1 MDCPK
6 MSISLIKGSD
16 TYPDVHLLTFD
27 GFVIPFHRLVFI
39 LKGLQGCKLKT
50 FLDDQFR
57 DSKVPIRVEFDG
69 QTVWRVI
76 SFIYDGTYQDE
87 DEDLNFPKIEPPASP
102 ASANR
107 LSAAPAEHQDVALVQ
122 GFRNLYITAQSCTST
137 ALLKALVNV
146 KVYQAAGA
154 WDIDRLMVE
163 AAQRFGEY
171 VSGAFDRD
179 DFPKF
184 VEAVFNSVT
193 GPAELLYDYLVKEC
207 FTHCQHLA
215 SNTNFLTVLEHNG
228 KLAVRLYRELAKF
241 QASYNDGTST
251 MLSPVPSALGAGSS
265 TSASSSSAAA
275 LLEGQ
280 LAETRN
286 AVSAKEE
293 QIRTLEQE
301 VAHLK
306 QSIQEKISLTDHDA
320 RIAKLSADK
329 DAVIDKL
336 ELQLDQKEEND
347 EKVTDLKRALDDANK
362 RNAQLVHQ
370 INSQRAGQPDNTT
383 FLLERNEALENAK
396 KLQSRLTAS
405 EDKVKKLEAQLA
417 PHAQQPII
425 VNTAF
430 VPQPSTNG
438 TASRPRASQPTQ
450 TSEAAAPKRPIYGYG
465 SMTASVNSI
474 AAGSASAAASAL
486 PATPASPTPSAR
498 LILAPAAQN
507 LNSNGPASFFEK
519 LQRSRAAGIHG
530 GENQSTTSS
539 QAPPRMPVSVR
550 GESTVVQQPM
560 RSPSVTSSFSSTVT
574 ASALPP
580 ANGAPRGPHAALGRH
595 AVGPHSPQVNGGA
608 HISSTTPSVT
618 TSSHINGTSQHATPG
633 VNGNTVTPSVASAS
647 AHAAGP
653 TGTSSAAPVG
663 APHTALSAAP
673 VTPVATF
680 TAIPNGQGNNS
691 PDERDRTIAQLR
703 VSRDFYRTQLN
714 DLRFGRG
721 GPNPPNPPNP
731 PNQGP
736 SNGNARLKG
745 VLKAL
750 REYDLDHKACNDC
763 SINFNAQWRGM
774 VDDINAPDLIL
785 MCTKCGNEKCRWQ
798 C

>member
-1 MDCPK
+1 MDRPK
-6 MSISLIKGSD
+6 MSFSLIKGSD
-16 TYPDVHLLTFD
+16 TYPDVHLMTFD

-39 LKGLQGCKLKT
+39 LKGLQGCKLKI

-57 DSKVPIRVEFDG
+57 DSKTPIRLEFDG

-87 DEDLNFPKIEPPASP
+87 DEDLTFPKVEPPASP

-107 LSAAPAEHQDVALVQ
+107 LSAAPTEHQDVALIQ

-137 ALLKALVNV
+137 TLLKALANV

-207 FTHCQHLA
+207 FIHCQHLA
-215 SNTNFLTVLEHNG
+215 NNTNFLTVLEHNG

-241 QASYNDGTST
+241 QASLNDGT
-251 MLSPVPSALGAGSS
+251 LVVLPPAPSAVGAGSS
-265 TSASSSSAAA
+265 TSAAATSTAA
-275 LLEGQ
+275 LIQAQ
-280 LAETRN
+280 LTEARDT
-286 AVSAKEE
+286 VSAKDE

-306 QSIQEKISLTDHDA
+306 EFNQQ
-320 RIAKLSADK
+320 KLSLADREARSAELNAAK
-329 DAVIDKL
+329 NSVIDNLESQLNQKDEQINDLERKL
-336 ELQLDQKEEND
+336 AD
-347 EKVTDLKRALDDANK
+347 TNK
-362 RNAQLVHQ
+362 RSAVLVDQ
-370 INSQRAGQPDNTT
+370 INSKRAGQPGNTA
-383 FLLERNEALENAK
+383 FLLERNEALEKAK
-396 KLQSRLTAS
+396 KLQSQLTAS
-405 EDKVKKLEAQLA
+405 DEKVKKLEAQLA
-417 PHAQQPII
+417 THAQQPIV

-438 TASRPRASQPTQ
+438 TTSRPHVSQQPTQ
-450 TSEAAAPKRPIYGYG
+450 SSEAAQPKRPIYGFG

-474 AAGSASAAASAL
+474 AAGPASAAASTI

-498 LILAPAAQN
+498 LVLAPVAQN
-507 LNSNGPASFFEK
+507 LHFNGPASFFEK

-530 GENQSTTSS
+530 GENQSTASI
-539 QAPPRMPVSVR
+539 QAPPRMPVCVR
-550 GESTVVQQPM
+550 GESTAVQQPM
-560 RSPSVTSSFSSTVT
+560 RSPSVTSSLSSTVT
-574 ASALPP
+574 TSALAPV
-580 ANGAPRGPHAALGRH
+580 NGAPRGPHAALGHR
-595 AVGPHSPQVNGGA
+595 AVGPHSPQINGGA
-608 HISSTTPSVT
+608 HTASI
-618 TSSHINGTSQHATPG
+618 TSSVAMSPHINGTSQHVTPR
-633 VNGNTVTPSVASAS
+633 VNGNAVTPSVAPAS

-653 TGTSSAAPVG
+653 AGTSSTAPVG
-663 APHTALSAAP
+663 APPTALSAAP
-673 VTPVATF
+673 VTAVATF

-703 VSRDFYRTQLN
+703 ADRDFFRNQLN

-721 GPNPPNPPNP
+721 GHDS

-736 SNGNARLKG
+736 SNGNARLKR

-750 REYDLDHKACNDC
+750 REYGLDHKACNDC

-774 VDDINAPDLIL
+774 VDDINDPDLIL

>member
-1 MDCPK
+1 MDRPK
-6 MSISLIKGSD
+6 VSFSLIKGSD
-16 TYPDVHLLTFD
+16 TYPDVHLMTFD

-57 DSKVPIRVEFDG
+57 DSKTPIRLEFDG

-87 DEDLNFPKIEPPASP
+87 DEDLTFPKVEPPASP

-107 LSAAPAEHQDVALVQ
+107 LSDAPTEHQDVALVQ
-122 GFRNLYITAQSCTST
+122 GFRNLYITSQSCTST
-137 ALLKALVNV
+137 TLLKALANV

-179 DFPKF
+179 DFPRF

-215 SNTNFLTVLEHNG
+215 SNTDFLAVLEHNG

-241 QASYNDGTST
+241 QATSNNGTSVV
-251 MLSPVPSALGAGSS
+251 LPPALSALGAGSS
-265 TSASSSSAAA
+265 TSASASASLTAA

-280 LAETRN
+280 LTEARN

-301 VAHLK
+301 IAHLK
-306 QSIQEKISLTDHDA
+306 QSTQENISLTDHEA
-320 RIAKLSADK
+320 RIAKLNVDKAAIIDNLESQLNQKDEQINDLERKLAD
-329 DAVIDKL
+329 
-336 ELQLDQKEEND
+336 
-347 EKVTDLKRALDDANK
+347 TNK
-362 RNAQLVHQ
+362 RSAVLVDQ
-370 INSQRAGQPDNTT
+370 INSKRAGKPDNTA
-383 FLLERNEALENAK
+383 FLVERNEALENVK
-396 KLQSRLTAS
+396 ELESRLTAS
-405 EDKVKKLEAQLA
+405 EDKIKKLEAQLA
-417 PHAQQPII
+417 THAQQPIV

-430 VPQPSTNG
+430 VPHPSTSSAAQHPNG
-438 TASRPRASQPTQ
+438 SQPTQ
-450 TSEAAAPKRPIYGYG
+450 SSEAAQPKRPIFGFG

-474 AAGSASAAASAL
+474 AAGSASTTAATA
-486 PATPASPTPSAR
+486 PASPTPSAR
-498 LILAPAAQN
+498 LVLSPAAQN
-507 LNSNGPASFFEK
+507 FNSSGPASYFEK
-519 LQRSRAAGIHG
+519 LQRSLAAGIRG

-539 QAPPRMPVSVR
+539 QAPPSMPVSVR
-550 GESTVVQQPM
+550 GESNAAQQSI
-560 RSPSVTSSFSSTVT
+560 RSRSVIPSVNSTIT
-574 ASALPP
+574 TSALPP
-580 ANGAPRGPHAALGRH
+580 INGAPNGPHAALSRR
-595 AVGPHSPQVNGGA
+595 AVGPHSQINGGA
-608 HISSTTPSVT
+608 HTAST
-618 TSSHINGTSQHATPG
+618 TSSVAASPHVNGTSQRVTPRA
-633 VNGNTVTPSVASAS
+633 NGNAVTPSVASAG

-653 TGTSSAAPVG
+653 AGTSSAAPVG
-663 APHTALSAAP
+663 APPTALFAAP
-673 VTPVATF
+673 ITLVATS

-703 VSRDFYRTQLN
+703 ADRDFFRNQLN

-721 GPNPPNPPNP
+721 GHDS

-736 SNGNARLKG
+736 SNGNARLKR

-774 VDDINAPDLIL
+774 VDDINDPDLIL